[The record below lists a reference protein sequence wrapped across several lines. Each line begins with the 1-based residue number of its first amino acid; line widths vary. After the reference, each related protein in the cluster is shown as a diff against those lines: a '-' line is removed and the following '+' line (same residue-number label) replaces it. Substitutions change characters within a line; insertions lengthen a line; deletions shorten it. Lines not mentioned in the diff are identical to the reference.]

1 MTETDGY
8 PRDVTVAGTDLRLE
22 KMSAADRD
30 DVVEFAGS
38 LARHD
43 MLFLRRDITRPDAV
57 DAWLEDIAGGQVHTL
72 LARRDGKIVGYA
84 TLHQSELD
92 WSRHVGELRVLV
104 SEGERGKGLGGFLT
118 REIFA
123 LAIALDLEKIV
134 ARMTLDQQG
143 AMKTFEGLGFRP
155 EALMRDHVKDADG
168 ETHDLVVMCHSVADF
183 QRTLEAYGVP
193 ANLGS

>member
-1 MTETDGY
+1 MSETHGY
-8 PRDVTVAGTDLRLE
+8 PREVTVGGTELRLE
-22 KMSAADRD
+22 KMGPGDRD
-30 DVVEFAGS
+30 DVVTFARS
-38 LARHD
+38 LPRHD
-43 MLFLRRDITRPDAV
+43 MLFLRRDITRPEAV
-57 DAWLEDIAGGQVHTL
+57 DAWLADIAEGQVHTV
-72 LARRDGKIVGYA
+72 LARRDGDIVGYA
-84 TLHQSELD
+84 TLHRSELD

-104 SEGERGKGLGGFLT
+104 AEGERGKGLGGFLT

-123 LAIALDLEKIV
+123 LAIGLDLEKIV

-155 EALMRDHVKDADG
+155 EALMRDHVKDAEG

-193 ANLGS
+193 ANVGS